1 MNEIVV
7 NGPNGVTIR
16 FPAGTDPATI
26 DRVMREATGMA
37 PAAAPAGTPVDLT
50 RAANPP
56 PVAPAPF
63 ADPATG
69 QITPEARATPLLDQI
84 ANPGTVGAN
93 AAMPAPGQIGSPY
106 QIPQD
111 DLGDLGFAPPR
122 VAPGNPAER
131 AFELG
136 LQGVGAGVAD
146 VAGMPVDL
154 SNAFLNILYSG
165 VNRLAGREVIP
176 LQDRPFG
183 GSQTI
188 RDTAATIA
196 EPLGLETLDREEMT
210 PQERLGYD
218 ATRTGTGAVVG
229 AGGLA
234 RVGAAVR
241 PAVIPAAQTAPLPR
255 TLDALIQPYA
265 VTPGR
270 AFAGDAA
277 AGVGAGTANFA
288 YEEMV
293 PEAMQ
298 ERFGPLGN
306 VLANIA
312 GGVGGATTLAVGEGI
327 ARGATGAAASAVR
340 GPLATDAPLSPTG
353 APYRR
358 ADLTDA
364 ATIVQG
370 RANGWGQTG
379 DYASRAAAAEIE
391 GMQNRLGQYS
401 GPGSLPTS
409 GISSNNP
416 GLIALEQRT
425 RAQMPAD
432 FVRRDNATRQAA
444 VDTAAQIAPAA
455 ATGRQFTD
463 EVAAI
468 DADRVAGA
476 AYLRDEAQTQL
487 RQAEAAGVSE
497 AAPVAVEF
505 PLRRREEAALGIDRA
520 VVDET
525 MRPMQ
530 DASGKLFAGVD
541 PDRVAMID
549 ASGVVDAAE
558 RVRNS
563 AGALVDPASVL
574 PAGLLTRIKKLEGE
588 VDPEEGGVAAM
599 LGADETPPAEV
610 AVGDIVAVFPEI
622 NRAVD
627 AARRAGNMQLADN
640 LQALRDGLNDAIDTA
655 AAEGNDAAIRAVAA
669 RENWQETLGTTFG
682 RDQPTAYDLRRNVNL
697 ARGSRAE
704 SPPSQTAGQ
713 FLRTGQPER
722 AVELQNILAR
732 SKDPAAGQQ
741 AVRDYLMAD
750 LAASGVRDAN
760 GFLRPDTLRRWRD
773 KWGAALDTSP
783 ETAVM
788 VDDLIARAGA
798 GETLRADLAVGLR
811 AAEDQLTQVQRDKGA
826 FAFVLGNNPENAV
839 NAIFNGGDP
848 EMAVRQILDQIGTNQ
863 SALDGFKA
871 SVREYMQ
878 TRMTTS
884 AVNATT
890 EGASPLAFG
899 KLDQLFKRHEE
910 TLSQIF
916 SPEEMG
922 HLQAAR
928 EFLRPLNNLRN
939 GALPGSQTA
948 ERGTQQFWNLLEVGL
963 KARYGILKG
972 GGLLRTIRLWAK
984 TLPNNETAVGQIMT
998 DMLFNPD
1005 LAKHLLR
1012 APLREVGTP
1021 RYNSAL
1027 NRLLGY
1033 AEGSREDQERRQN
1046 LAPSVEN

>member
-37 PAAAPAGTPVDLT
+37 APVPAPAGAPVDLT
-50 RAANPP
+50 RAGNPP
-56 PVAPAPF
+56 PAAPVPF
-63 ADPATG
+63 VDPATG

-122 VAPGNPAER
+122 VAPGDPAER

-136 LQGVGAGVAD
+136 LQGTGAGIADVVGA
-146 VAGMPVDL
+146 PVDL

-196 EPLGLETLDREEMT
+196 EPLGLETLDRGEMT
-210 PQERLGYD
+210 PDERLMFD
-218 ATRTGTGAVVG
+218 ATRAGTGGVVG
-229 AGGLA
+229 ASGLS

-255 TLDALIQPYA
+255 TIDALIQPYA
-265 VTPGR
+265 TAPGR
-270 AFAGDAA
+270 AFVGDAA

-312 GGVGGATTLAVGEGI
+312 GGVTGAAALSAAESTV
-327 ARGATGAAASAVR
+327 RGATGAAASAVR
-340 GPLATDAPLSPTG
+340 GPLATDAPPSPTG

-391 GMQNRLGQYS
+391 GMQNRLGQYA

-476 AYLRDEAQTQL
+476 TYLRDEAQTEL
-487 RQAEAAGVSE
+487 RRAEAAGVSE

-549 ASGVVDAAE
+549 ATPVVEAAS
-558 RVRNS
+558 RVQAS
-563 AGALVDPASVL
+563 AGQLVDPATVL
-574 PAGLLTRIKKLEGE
+574 PKGLLGRIEGATGE
-588 VDPEEGGVAAM
+588 A
-599 LGADETPPAEV
+599 AEV
-610 AVGDIVAVFPEI
+610 SVGDIVAVFPEI

-669 RENWQETLGTTFG
+669 RENWQATLGTTFG

-704 SPPSQTAGQ
+704 SPPSATASQ

-783 ETAVM
+783 ETAAM

-890 EGASPLAFG
+890 DGANPIAFG

-910 TLSQIF
+910 TLSLIF

-928 EFLRPLNNLRN
+928 DFLRPLNNLRN
-939 GALPGSQTA
+939 GALPGAQTA

-1033 AEGSREDQERRQN
+1033 AEGSREDQERRQK
-1046 LAPSVEN
+1046 LADRVEN